1 MRVGPYSL
9 HGTIASGGFGQV
21 DAATVVDANGATH
34 TVAVKRVRADR
45 AGDGALEMLADEAR
59 LVSRIRHP
67 NVIGVLDVR
76 RTEAELFVVMEY
88 VDGETLAYFLRRA
101 RKRNEPIPL
110 PVVSAIIVGA
120 LYGLNAAHDALDER
134 GAPLGIVHRDVS
146 LPNIMVGT
154 DGRSRLLD
162 FGVAKAEGRLQST
175 SIGELKGKL
184 AYMAPEQLALEP
196 VTPRSDLYAV
206 GVVLWELITSR
217 RLFDSP
223 DGAATIDKV
232 LKGEVEP
239 PSRYASGVPLA
250 LEQLVLRALAH
261 DPADRF
267 GTGAEMAEALAACVT
282 PAPPQEVAAWVV
294 EAAAEALSRRRSD
307 MGATPAMPTT
317 PDVELPDLT
326 INEAVFRRDR
336 EHGRGRGLLLGLAM
350 VIFVLAVAAV
360 TAVIVHLRSA
370 GPDLEESAE
379 EGGATTVPIASVPDA
394 APPLAL
400 AVESHA
406 VDAAM
411 EPFDA
416 GAATPADASA
426 DPAATKK
433 PSRRYHRRPR
443 RPRSP

>member
-1 MRVGPYSL
+1 VRVGPYSL

-21 DAATVVDANGATH
+21 DAATVVDANGTTH

-76 RTEAELFVVMEY
+76 RTETELFVVMEY
-88 VDGETLAYFLRRA
+88 VDGETLSYFLRRA

-110 PVVSAIIVGA
+110 SIVSAIVVGA
-120 LYGLNAAHDALDER
+120 LYGLNAAHDALDEN

-162 FGVAKAEGRLQST
+162 FGVAKAEGRLQNT

-184 AYMAPEQLALEP
+184 AYMAPEQLALQP

-217 RLFDSP
+217 RLFDGP

-232 LKGEVEP
+232 LKGNVEP
-239 PSRYASGVPLA
+239 PSKYASGVPLA

-261 DPADRF
+261 DPAERF
-267 GTGAEMAEALAACVT
+267 ATGAEMAQALAACVP
-282 PAPPQEVAAWVV
+282 PAPPEEVAAWVV
-294 EAAAEALSRRRSD
+294 EAAGEALSRRRPD
-307 MGATPAMPTT
+307 VVGKPAPPTT

-326 INEAVFRRDR
+326 INEALLRRERDR
-336 EHGRGRGLLLGLAM
+336 AHGRGRGLMLLLAM

-370 GPDLEESAE
+370 GPDPEEATE
-379 EGGATTVPIASVPDA
+379 EAGATTVPIASVPDA
-394 APPLAL
+394 APSLPLAG
-400 AVESHA
+400 ESNA
-406 VDAAM
+406 VDAAL
-411 EPFDA
+411 D
-416 GAATPADASA
+416 PADASA

-433 PSRRYHRRPR
+433 APRRYHRHPR